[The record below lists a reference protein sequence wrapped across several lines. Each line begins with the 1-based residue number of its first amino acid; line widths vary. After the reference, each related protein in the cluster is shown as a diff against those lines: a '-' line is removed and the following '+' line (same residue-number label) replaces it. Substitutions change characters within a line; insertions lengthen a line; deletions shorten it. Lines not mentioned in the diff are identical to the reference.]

1 MPRHRCVLTEAQTRI
16 LARLSEFSES
26 LETAWDVPR
35 SLSLP
40 GLAESLGVVRS
51 ALHSPLSSL
60 EEKGMVSTR
69 NAHVIGGGSRRRTVV
84 HITQE
89 GRHELEESGYVSMA
103 TSGMRFG
110 PVPEPVVVS
119 GRVDEIDHIA
129 SSISDGKSIIL
140 SGLPGI
146 GKSTLAGAVAEYFSE
161 KGWTIRWASC
171 NLDSDVP
178 SIGRMW
184 LGENAP
190 SDSSAILSASTT
202 ERTLLIL
209 DESQELHPR
218 HVDSI
223 SDLLNEA
230 SSGPSPTLVIVR
242 APSPFGKLVGFD
254 DYRIGGLKNEDATS
268 LLPEVDSDSANEII
282 EALGGHPLAIRL
294 WSPEEGI
301 PERAEA
307 IQEYVQSTVIR
318 RLSDEGLGSLDEL
331 SISPIPLELS
341 LIHI

>member
-1 MPRHRCVLTEAQTRI
+1 MRGRSRDGLSTGISIDAPEVNTNEPVPRHRCVLTEAQTRI

-129 SSISDGKSIIL
+129 SSIS
-140 SGLPGI
+140 
-146 GKSTLAGAVAEYFSE
+146 
-161 KGWTIRWASC
+161 C
-171 NLDSDVP
+171 
-178 SIGRMW
+178 
-184 LGENAP
+184 
-190 SDSSAILSASTT
+190 
-202 ERTLLIL
+202 LLYT
-209 DESQELHPR
+209 S
-218 HVDSI
+218 
-223 SDLLNEA
+223 
-230 SSGPSPTLVIVR
+230 PSPR
-242 APSPFGKLVGFD
+242 D
-254 DYRIGGLKNEDATS
+254 
-268 LLPEVDSDSANEII
+268 
-282 EALGGHPLAIRL
+282 
-294 WSPEEGI
+294 
-301 PERAEA
+301 
-307 IQEYVQSTVIR
+307 
-318 RLSDEGLGSLDEL
+318 
-331 SISPIPLELS
+331 
-341 LIHI
+341 